1 VSKNADPGSATNA
14 SCPSA
19 YMYGA
24 QPLSGD
30 LSSTVPH
37 GNNDWRG
44 DSVTGS
50 YLQSLANENQGSK
63 ALSSALNSGST
74 TSLSFGQQNAPTSS
88 HDLQAPQNT
97 KIPMLMPW
105 MPNNPTTVLGRPE
118 KSFTVPSQTSV
129 HLTHHSTIVELAKLP
144 HASWRGSTSLLEAQ
158 QPKIT
163 PDQAYKAIQ
172 VVIDYCKRKPQGY
185 LEIDEGVL
193 LGTLARRL
201 EHHCG

>member
-74 TSLSFGQQNAPTSS
+74 TSLSFGQQLASSSEHENSNVNAM
-88 HDLQAPQNT
+88 D
-97 KIPMLMPW
+97 
-105 MPNNPTTVLGRPE
+105 
-118 KSFTVPSQTSV
+118 
-129 HLTHHSTIVELAKLP
+129 
-144 HASWRGSTSLLEAQ
+144 AQ
-158 QPKIT
+158 QSYYRAWSAGEELHSPIPNFSPPHPSFDDRRT
-163 PDQAYKAIQ
+163 CEAATRI
-172 VVIDYCKRKPQGY
+172 
-185 LEIDEGVL
+185 LEGFY
-193 LGTLARRL
+193 
-201 EHHCG
+201 